1 MNINNIFSSL
11 TGIFLNYRLPG
22 ITGSQNLRQNQFN
35 MFQSG
40 LSSQFASINQ
50 NALGSSVQNTS
61 NSQNNLLTY
70 APMAAGLN
78 TFWSSNSDLRI
89 KTPSVIA
96 APAQNPNIDKPET
109 NTTAS
114 TAVEPQVSQNQPKK
128 DLETW
133 MNETEAEL
141 LKKQNVN
148 GRNMLTKTD
157 IRILG
162 LIKRNKEGNAP
173 EWSKKELLEMYN
185 MSQMA
190 RIKPKKIQ

>member
-1 MNINNIFSSL
+1 MG
-11 TGIFLNYRLPG
+11 TFLNNRLPG

-61 NSQNNLLTY
+61 NGNNNMLAH
-70 APMAAGLN
+70 APMITGLN
-78 TFWSSNSDLRI
+78 SFWNPNSDLRI

-96 APAQNPNIDKPET
+96 APAQNPNIEKPET

-114 TAVEPQVSQNQPKK
+114 TAVEPQAPQSQPKNEK
-128 DLETW
+128 DIEAW
-133 MNETEAEL
+133 MNETEAKL
-141 LKKQNVN
+141 LEKQKK
-148 GRNMLTKTD
+148 NMLTKTD

-162 LIKRNKEGNAP
+162 LIKRKREGTET
-173 EWSKKELLEMYN
+173 EWSKKDLLEFYN
-185 MSQMA
+185 MSQRA
-190 RIKPKKIQ
+190 NIKPRGQIET